1 MFKGLKFN
9 VHCVVYGALAL
20 VHAAAAF
27 HLGGEAGAALCDAA
41 TAAGYSVLLWLHRGH
56 GPGTGSASRDDAGPA
71 DTR

>member
-1 MFKGLKFN
+1 
-9 VHCVVYGALAL
+9 
-20 VHAAAAF
+20 
-27 HLGGEAGAALCDAA
+27 LCDAA